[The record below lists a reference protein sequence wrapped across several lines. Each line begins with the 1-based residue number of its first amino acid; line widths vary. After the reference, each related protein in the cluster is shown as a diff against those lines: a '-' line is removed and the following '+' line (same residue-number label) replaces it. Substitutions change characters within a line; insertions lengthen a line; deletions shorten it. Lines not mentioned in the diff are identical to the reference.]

1 MECEDTGLRAKCK
14 RVTVLWPP
22 KCGQSWRFSFK
33 MQQMSPF
40 FNKASGR
47 QSSWKKL
54 EIVPVVGVL
63 QEDSMKS
70 SGEWI
75 DPGYVENADSVN
87 KC

>member
-1 MECEDTGLRAKCK
+1 
-14 RVTVLWPP
+14 
-22 KCGQSWRFSFK
+22 

-40 FNKASGR
+40 FNEASGR